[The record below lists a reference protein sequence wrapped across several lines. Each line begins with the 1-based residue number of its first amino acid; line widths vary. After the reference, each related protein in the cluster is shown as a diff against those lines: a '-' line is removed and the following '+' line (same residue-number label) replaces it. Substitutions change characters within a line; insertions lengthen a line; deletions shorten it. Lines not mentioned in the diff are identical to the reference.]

1 MSDPAMRPEYLEALE
16 RLRIAEVD
24 ASRFPTV
31 GNIRR
36 VLKARR
42 EADVEYRRVIRRPS
56 IGQRP

>member
-1 MSDPAMRPEYLEALE
+1 MRPEYLEALE

-24 ASRFPTV
+24 ASRFPTI

-36 VLKARR
+36 VIKARR
-42 EADVEYRRVIRRPS
+42 EADVEYRRVIQRPS